1 MTKVKKTNGWE
12 VSDMSEYT
20 KNLTA
25 EQLIRYIASDRVE
38 LSHDKVLWQRN
49 DFMRIC
55 QEWLEH
61 NGSRDE
67 PDDAAL
73 TQSQQDQ
80 IRRDAGGS

>member
-1 MTKVKKTNGWE
+1 MPQIMNHGKM
-12 VSDMSEYT
+12 SDYT

-25 EQLIRYIASDRVE
+25 EDLIRYIATDRVE

-49 DFMRIC
+49 DFIRIC

-61 NGSRDE
+61 NGPGYE
-67 PDDAAL
+67 PDDGAL
-73 TQSQQDQ
+73 TQSQLDQ

>member
-1 MTKVKKTNGWE
+1 
-12 VSDMSEYT
+12 MSEYT

-25 EQLIRYIASDRVE
+25 EQLIHYIANDYVE

-61 NGSRDE
+61 HPQSTGDRDE
-67 PDDAAL
+67 Y
-73 TQSQQDQ
+73 
-80 IRRDAGGS
+80 

>member
-1 MTKVKKTNGWE
+1 V
-12 VSDMSEYT
+12 SEYT

-25 EQLIRYIASDRVE
+25 EQLIHYIADDYVE

-49 DFMRIC
+49 DFMKIC

-67 PDDAAL
+67 PYDGAL
-73 TQSQQDQ
+73 TQNQQDQ

>member
-1 MTKVKKTNGWE
+1 
-12 VSDMSEYT
+12 MSEYT

-25 EQLIRYIASDRVE
+25 EQLIRYIATDRVE

-55 QEWLEH
+55 GEWLEH
-61 NGSRDE
+61 NSPQYE
-67 PDDAAL
+67 PDDGEL

-80 IRRDAGGS
+80 IMRDARGS

>member
-1 MTKVKKTNGWE
+1 MPLIMATGNMG
-12 VSDMSEYT
+12 EYT

-25 EQLIRYIASDRVE
+25 EQLIRYIANDYME
-38 LSHDKVLWQRN
+38 LSHDKVRWQRN

-55 QEWLEH
+55 REWLDH
-61 NGSRDE
+61 NDSWDE
-67 PDDAAL
+67 PDNGEL

>member
-1 MTKVKKTNGWE
+1 MAQIIQPGN
-12 VSDMSEYT
+12 MSEYT

-25 EQLIRYIASDRVE
+25 EQLISYIASDYVE
-38 LSHDKVLWQRN
+38 LSQDKVVWQRN

-61 NGSRDE
+61 NGPWHE
-67 PDDAAL
+67 PDDGEL

-80 IRRDAGGS
+80 IRRDAGGN

>member
-1 MTKVKKTNGWE
+1 MPQIMNHGK
-12 VSDMSEYT
+12 MSEYT

-25 EQLIRYIASDRVE
+25 EQLINYIASDRIE

-61 NGSRDE
+61 NGPRYE
-67 PDDAAL
+67 PDDGAL
-73 TQSQQDQ
+73 TQNQQGQ

>member
-1 MTKVKKTNGWE
+1 
-12 VSDMSEYT
+12 MSEYT

-25 EQLIRYIASDRVE
+25 EQLIRYIADDYVE

-61 NGSRDE
+61 NSQSTGDKDE
-67 PDDAAL
+67 
-73 TQSQQDQ
+73 SQHQ
-80 IRRDAGGS
+80 ATG

>member
-1 MTKVKKTNGWE
+1 V
-12 VSDMSEYT
+12 SEYT

-25 EQLIRYIASDRVE
+25 EQLIHYIANDYVE
-38 LSHDKVLWQRN
+38 LSHDKVVWQRN
-49 DFMRIC
+49 DFMKIC

-67 PDDAAL
+67 PYDGAL
-73 TQSQQDQ
+73 TQNQQDQ

>member
-1 MTKVKKTNGWE
+1 MAQIIVNG
-12 VSDMSEYT
+12 DMSEYT

-25 EQLIRYIASDRVE
+25 EDLIRYIANDYVE

-61 NGSRDE
+61 NREPKGEHDE
-67 PDDAAL
+67 P
-73 TQSQQDQ
+73 
-80 IRRDAGGS
+80 

>member
-1 MTKVKKTNGWE
+1 
-12 VSDMSEYT
+12 MSEYT

-61 NGSRDE
+61 NDPGYE
-67 PDDAAL
+67 PDDAA
-73 TQSQQDQ
+73 
-80 IRRDAGGS
+80 